1 LATLSN
7 RHITEGVLWKQLLL
21 FFFPI
26 MLGSFFQQMYNTVDA
41 IIVGRALGTGAL
53 AAVGASGPILSLING
68 FFMGLSSGAT
78 VVLSQCFGAGDR
90 SRVHRVLHTAIALA
104 LALGAFVLCLGI
116 WMAPRVLRLI
126 GTPESCLDDA
136 VLYCRIFFSG
146 SIFSMIYNMGSG
158 VLRAMG
164 DSRRPMLYLIV
175 CCVVNIAADL
185 LLVWMLDFGIAG
197 AAIATVLAQGVSAV
211 LVIRALC
218 LGDEETRL
226 HLKQIRFYPGL
237 MGSILRIGVPAGIQW
252 MMFDLSNLIVQTSIN
267 SFGEAAVAAWVAY
280 GKADGITFM
289 ITGSFGATVTTFV
302 GQNFGAQKY
311 DRMKKSVWVCLGL
324 SVGMLG
330 GFSILEYLFRAKLL
344 GLFTADP
351 QVIAIGAEM
360 MACIVL
366 FNVLFAPVEIF
377 GGAMRGVGYSIV
389 PTVVMV
395 VGICVVRALWV
406 TVLVSRFHTIGML
419 CMAYPVTWGLCSVI
433 FAMLYFRGTW
443 LKKSMGSA
451 SAA

>member
-1 LATLSN
+1 
-7 RHITEGVLWKQLLL
+7 
-21 FFFPI
+21 
-26 MLGSFFQQMYNTVDA
+26 
-41 IIVGRALGTGAL
+41 
-53 AAVGASGPILSLING
+53 
-68 FFMGLSSGAT
+68 
-78 VVLSQCFGAGDR
+78 
-90 SRVHRVLHTAIALA
+90 
-104 LALGAFVLCLGI
+104 
-116 WMAPRVLRLI
+116 
-126 GTPESCLDDA
+126 
-136 VLYCRIFFSG
+136 
-146 SIFSMIYNMGSG
+146 
-158 VLRAMG
+158 
-164 DSRRPMLYLIV
+164 
-175 CCVVNIAADL
+175 
-185 LLVWMLDFGIAG
+185 
-197 AAIATVLAQGVSAV
+197 
-211 LVIRALC
+211 
-218 LGDEETRL
+218 
-226 HLKQIRFYPGL
+226 